1 MYIVFLFPMLCR
13 ELLQFGTITKHGQE
27 SEKLMK
33 ETKKS
38 SI

>member
-1 MYIVFLFPMLCR
+1 MYMVFLFPMLCR
-13 ELLQFGTITKHGQE
+13 ELLQFETITKHGQVT
-27 SEKLMK
+27 EKLMK